1 MLVIC
6 PTGGQAI
13 NILRYEDLD
22 TGGMC
27 AKAFEGEGDVPD
39 LVLVEKCGA
48 GAQDPPDLEGEA
60 VDISDLQATCD
71 EYTP

>member
-1 MLVIC
+1 MSMILMLVGYRFLVILKANMLVIC

-48 GAQDPPDLEGEA
+48 GA
-60 VDISDLQATCD
+60 
-71 EYTP
+71 